1 MEVEVMSQKMQV
13 ASRRWKWFLVDSQQG
28 RSHNFMELNTAN
40 DSNEFGSK
48 FIARGP
54 EEIAAM
60 PMIFVLGD
68 SEQRDHKC
76 IF

>member
-1 MEVEVMSQKMQV
+1 
-13 ASRRWKWFLVDSQQG
+13 
-28 RSHNFMELNTAN
+28 MELNTAN